1 VNAAISSTPEVEV
14 ELVDLVDITYQSLRR
29 IKQVR
34 GRRDFIIV
42 AVAAVCAGVSTLAVN
57 IYFLYR
63 FEPTMTR

>member
-1 VNAAISSTPEVEV
+1 M
-14 ELVDLVDITYQSLRR
+14 DLVDITYQSLRR